1 MAVRGQRDRARL
13 GRVESRARIVT
24 AATELIR
31 ERGYAQLSVGE
42 IMERAGIGRTLFYRH
57 FDDLGDLL
65 MKSSQEAMEAL
76 YASELEIG
84 AAAEGSGPELVTSA
98 IGPAVAVY
106 RRHGPLLRALAE
118 AATGDARIAG
128 AQEEV
133 RRRFDALVA
142 EVIGRLPHFAE
153 RGDEEV
159 AETARA
165 LNLLNTAYL
174 QDAFGGEPRVSE
186 ELAVRTLSGIWLA
199 VIDPAA
205 ERPG

>member
-1 MAVRGQRDRARL
+1 MAVEGPREKVRL

-31 ERGYAQLSVGE
+31 ERGYAQLNVGE

-84 AAAEGSGPELVTSA
+84 AAADRSGPELVTSA

-118 AATGDARIAG
+118 AAAGDERIAT
-128 AQEEV
+128 AQEAV
-133 RRRFDALVA
+133 RHRFDELVA
-142 EVIGRLPHFAE
+142 DVIGRLPHFADRDAE
-153 RGDEEV
+153 DV

-186 ELAVRTLSGIWLA
+186 EMAIRTLSAIWLA
-199 VIDPAA
+199 AIDPG
-205 ERPG
+205 E